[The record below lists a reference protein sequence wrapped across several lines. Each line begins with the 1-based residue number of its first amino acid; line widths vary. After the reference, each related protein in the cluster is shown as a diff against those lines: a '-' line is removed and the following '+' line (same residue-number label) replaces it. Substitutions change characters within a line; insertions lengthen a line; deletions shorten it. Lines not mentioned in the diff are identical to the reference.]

1 MGAREDLPEPLWAYD
16 DSAAV
21 EERPAADLAAGLT
34 SLPFISAALRRCA
47 WFWCATALA
56 GFLVGLGLYVAVPPA
71 YKASTSVLLTNPPG
85 EDPVAAMLDNQAI
98 AQSHTVAGLAMR
110 KLGARESVG
119 SFLGT
124 YTVTVVTDR
133 VLLITARGSSSGAA
147 VGTARA
153 VATEFLRFRADQLTT
168 QQQLLATSFAQQIT
182 QAKQRVASIGRRL
195 SLLPTH
201 PASPALQA
209 ERANL
214 LTESGQA
221 SSALT
226 TLEQSTKNSQA
237 STAVNAASARAG
249 SGVLDPAAAIAHSR
263 LKLAV
268 LYALTGL
275 IAGLALGLVI
285 IIVRALVSDRLRRRD
300 DVANALGAPVGLS
313 VGSLRAAR
321 WRPGRRG
328 RKTARDRD
336 MRRIVT
342 HLRSA
347 VPGSSRGAA
356 ALAVVAV
363 DNAQVVA
370 PALVSLALSVAQE
383 GKQVVVA
390 DLSSGAP
397 AAHLLGAT
405 DPGVRAVRVNGA
417 HLVVAVPDPGDVV
430 PVGPL
435 HRGSRHAQAVQASDA
450 LAAAYASADLLLTL
464 VTLDPSL
471 GGDHLATWATDVVAV
486 VTAGR
491 SSATRVRAV
500 GQMIELAGTPL
511 VSAVL
516 VGADETDES
525 LGVAHAPSPP
535 APADADLGGADPRLG
550 VIGR

>member
-1 MGAREDLPEPLWAYD
+1 MGAREDLPEPIWAYD

-85 EDPVAAMLDNQAI
+85 EDPVAAMLDNQAV

-110 KLGARESVG
+110 KLGVRESVG

-147 VGTARA
+147 VGTAKA

-168 QQQLLATSFAQQIT
+168 QQQLLARSLAQQIT

-226 TLEQSTKNSQA
+226 ALEQSTKNSQA
-237 STAVNAASARAG
+237 SAAVNAASAKAG

-263 LKLAV
+263 LKLGI

-300 DVANALGAPVGLS
+300 DVANALGAAVGLS
-313 VGSLRAAR
+313 VGSLRAGR

-328 RKTARDRD
+328 RKAARDRD

-342 HLRSA
+342 HLRNA
-347 VPGSSRGAA
+347 VPGNSRGAA

-363 DNAQVVA
+363 DNARVVA
-370 PALVSLALSVAQE
+370 PALVSLAASVAHE

-405 DPGVRAVRVNGA
+405 DPGVRAVSVNGA
-417 HLVVAVPDPGDVV
+417 RVVVAVPDHGDVV

-500 GQMIELAGTPL
+500 GQMI
-511 VSAVL
+511 
-516 VGADETDES
+516 
-525 LGVAHAPSPP
+525 
-535 APADADLGGADPRLG
+535 
-550 VIGR
+550 